1 MGARSFGCFAV
12 VICVRNKR
20 MMPIQPKV
28 WVLLTA
34 VMTFIVGFYSTGDT
48 LLLWAMLSL
57 WLFRGF
63 LFAACKPGER
73 PAR

>member
-1 MGARSFGCFAV
+1 
-12 VICVRNKR
+12 
-20 MMPIQPKV
+20 MMPIQRKV

-34 VMTFIVGFYSTGDT
+34 VMTFIAGFYWATGHT

-57 WLFRGF
+57 WLFLGF
-63 LFAACKPGER
+63 LLVACKPGER